1 MSTRFTH
8 SQSANKFHDYK
19 LYAINFQTN
28 SLNSIC
34 EEFKKRVQSGLR
46 RRIFII
52 DLEEE
57 AKQLALKVRNTK
69 RFDNYTVAMEAIE
82 ECLAEYRRTSHIIA
96 EEKKFS
102 LIDYWMDNLNVPT
115 GATLLKEQRKSNK
128 RASRKTPVL
137 PKSPPKQTKASKLS
151 RVEMEK
157 KKSVLSFPTC
167 PHLTPKQHNTVGRP
181 EPLSKRKYI
190 QDEPEY
196 SKIFIVL
203 IGDMDNDFYV
213 KLLSAREPLQ
223 AIIHFLPEECGY
235 DMLLPHPEAKEQLAS
250 IIEQIQVD
258 IFEMRAL
265 ALTKPVGYMQHY
277 LPVISRCLAEKY
289 SNQIYEQ
296 LCHYLFDI
304 EVLLQQYEQ
313 YYRKPFQTIDVEM
326 PLKVNVEALQ
336 ETAESLD
343 LQGTYL
349 TAPLPAIA
357 SDVATVA
364 IYFDGLLNQIAER
377 VRKLTPQQAQISTL
391 PYKQASAI
399 DLNQELRDVYAT
411 AFDSI
416 LKVRHFE
423 RLCVAANN
431 LLLHE
436 LLLYTNIDSFETVHY
451 TSLEYNLMRSYIDN
465 GCLKNIFQV
474 QEYHEL
480 SDRDFFQLPYY
491 AKMYF
496 GENIVKQHLQRWVN
510 EYNTCEVDEI
520 MPGCK
525 LYHFKR
531 AYNEV
536 NEEQQVVV
544 LPSPLCFR
552 DFTLFQMEEFID
564 ALVTPEMI
572 QAQYEQS
579 YTSMQSLMKKGKKD
593 KDNQGIDMSIFI
605 RPTSLKWKKF
615 KAYMETHLSQTVGSQ
630 TPLLPQLRPTELSV
644 QRKSS
649 HMEGAPGL
657 PYNHSLLQGYNL
669 EDVRQE
675 IQIKSSKYYFE
686 EGRVELYEE
695 RWCFTDMNKNLL
707 LNANDILLNIFRPR
721 FWNTSVSSCLRFT
734 NKNNVSL
741 RILNTV
747 DECAKIVINYPNG
760 LTIYHNEHQVE
771 QVWHILDSFNREKS
785 RLCITEGAVV
795 VHYQNDELITVMR
808 YNGEVYRLYQYEFPE
823 GEEEAFQEMT
833 EELDSSLK
841 IEQIDST
848 ATKGT
853 ARLTKRD
860 TKRDKDL
867 DDEKVKGEDKSKK
880 KVKLKEKE
888 KGENPKDKV
897 SVKASAR
904 SKASSHKSVAFGD
917 PKRKTRKELLI
928 ESIDNELRFLNELTQ
943 KYSLKYLH
951 LIVTT
956 SNGNIVNLTH
966 RGKVYKGRSKPT
978 IEWHDYFANESYAER
993 GDGVRMIWTADSLKC
1008 YHKDGTVLITKI
1020 EEKIESFG
1028 FDADT
1033 AVTLSS
1039 SHMDEDYGEYSDS
1052 LSTSRNLKA
1061 GHRSQ
1066 STSPTHKQTHKTSPS
1081 NKAGK
1086 RLKREVSD
1094 VKSPSPHSRVLST
1107 MSHYF
1112 ISGEGEETRKYDDPS
1127 YVTSRYSSFHMLHKK
1142 YAEVQID
1149 LYEVPVNNIVITLMA
1164 IDGIS
1169 AYIYKVLPT
1178 IENLN
1183 LDQYK
1188 DQVPNFRA
1196 TGGEN
1201 VAGTTTHKNTAT
1213 TKSSSIYTAGSEPR
1227 MSDSG
1232 KYTIEEEIIVQTV
1245 VKVSFGNALNVST
1258 TEEAC
1263 ELGLELE
1270 RYDEENNNVR
1280 DTLEMRFEFKQNI
1293 TDLFQYFVDRISNF
1307 KNYQKPKSCELYFLE
1322 HQNEECHTT
1331 GYHFLCKLPPPLE
1344 YNISAGN
1351 TFTELRQLKNVKELM
1366 TNDYPWFERDMKKFP
1381 RFPSKRER
1389 TPPINDTFP
1398 FVLLAN
1404 TYVKIPKALCN
1415 TAEIHKF
1422 VEPIEDYT
1430 FKRTQQHLRDAIE
1443 YYLRPRIRIAL
1454 AQLWS
1459 ENNWKIKLE
1468 DHKRRIFREQQRT
1481 VLYTAMLRHQVYPKY
1496 WQFRED
1502 FYGHVKDIDFFKFV
1516 ILRCYKP
1523 EVTEA
1528 GKTEETTEKVR
1539 FATEPRASTEK
1550 PPPMGP
1556 SSPPTQKFTEG
1567 GLQLRHSMAKYRGRT
1582 PPKCITTLTHIT
1594 DQLDE

>member
-1 MSTRFTH
+1 MSTRFTKTL
-8 SQSANKFHDYK
+8 SANKFHDYK

-28 SLNSIC
+28 SLDSIC
-34 EEFKKRVQSGLR
+34 EEFKKRVQSGIR

-69 RFDNYTVAMEAIE
+69 RFDNYTVAMNAIE

-115 GATLLKEQRKSNK
+115 GATLLKEQRKSSK
-128 RASRKTPVL
+128 KSLKKTPSVL
-137 PKSPPKQTKASKLS
+137 PKSPPKLTKASKMS
-151 RVEMEK
+151 RIEMEK
-157 KKSVLSFPTC
+157 KKSVLTFPTC
-167 PHLTPKQHNTVGRP
+167 PHLMPKQHNTVGRP

-196 SKIFIVL
+196 SKIFIIL

-235 DMLLPHPEAKEQLAS
+235 DILLPHPEAKEQLAN

-289 SNQIYEQ
+289 TNQIYEQ
-296 LCHYLFDI
+296 LCHYLYDI
-304 EVLLQQYEQ
+304 EVLLEQYEQ

-326 PLKVNVEALQ
+326 PMKVNVEALQ
-336 ETAESLD
+336 EIAESLD

-391 PYKQASAI
+391 PYKQASAM

-423 RLCVAANN
+423 RLCIAANN

-451 TSLEYNLMRSYIDN
+451 TSLEYNAMRSYIDN
-465 GCLKNIFQV
+465 GCLKNVFQV
-474 QEYHEL
+474 EEYHEL

-491 AKMYF
+491 AKLYF
-496 GENIVKQHLQRWVN
+496 GENIVKQHLQKWLN

-552 DFTLFQMEEFID
+552 DFTLYQMEEFLD

-579 YTSMQSLMKKGKKD
+579 YTSMQSLMKKRKKD
-593 KDNQGIDMSIFI
+593 KDNDGIDMSIFI
-605 RPTSLKWKKF
+605 RPTSLKWKKL
-615 KAYMETHLSQTVGSQ
+615 KAYMETHMSQAVGSQ
-630 TPLLPQLRPTELSV
+630 IPLLPQLRPTDMSV

-649 HMEGAPGL
+649 HMAGVPGL
-657 PYNHSLLQGYNL
+657 PYNHPLLQGYNL

-686 EGRVELYEE
+686 EGGVELYEE

-721 FWNTSVSSCLRFT
+721 FWNTAVSPCLRFT

-741 RILNTV
+741 RLLNTV
-747 DECAKIVINYPNG
+747 NECAKIVINYPNG

-771 QVWHILDSFNREKS
+771 QVWHILDTFNREKS
-785 RLCITEGAVV
+785 RLFIAEGAVI
-795 VHYQNDELITVMR
+795 VHYQNDELIMVMR

-841 IEQIDST
+841 IEQVDST
-848 ATKGT
+848 ATKST
-853 ARLTKRD
+853 ARRTKRD
-860 TKRDKDL
+860 TNRDKDV
-867 DDEKVKGEDKSKK
+867 DDEKEKDEEKTKK
-880 KVKLKEKE
+880 KVKLKAKD

-917 PKRKTRKELLI
+917 QKHKTRKEMLI
-928 ESIDNELRFLNELTQ
+928 KSIDNELRFLNELTQ

-956 SNGNIVNLTH
+956 TNGNIVNLTH

-1020 EEKIESFG
+1020 EEKIEAFG

-1033 AVTLSS
+1033 TVTLSS
-1039 SHMDEDYGEYSDS
+1039 SHLDEDYGDYSDS
-1052 LSTSRNLKA
+1052 LSTSRNVKD
-1061 GHRSQ
+1061 RSK
-1066 STSPTHKQTHKTSPS
+1066 STSPTHKQTHKNVTPKTSPS
-1081 NKAGK
+1081 NKTGK
-1086 RLKREVSD
+1086 KLKREVSD

-1107 MSHYF
+1107 MSQYF
-1112 ISGEGEETRKYDDPS
+1112 ISGEGEEARKYDDPS
-1127 YVTSRYSSFHMLHKK
+1127 YVCSRYSSFHMLHKK

-1149 LYEVPVNNIVITLMA
+1149 LYEVPVNDIVITIMA

-1183 LDQYK
+1183 LDQYAE
-1188 DQVPNFRA
+1188 VPNFRA
-1196 TGGEN
+1196 TGGEG
-1201 VAGTTTHKNTAT
+1201 VADTRKNTAT
-1213 TKSSSIYTAGSEPR
+1213 TKSSSIYTAGSEPH

-1232 KYTIEEEIIVQTV
+1232 KYTIEEEIVVQTI
-1245 VKVSFGNALNVST
+1245 VKVSFGNALNIST

-1270 RYDEENNNVR
+1270 RYDEENNKVR
-1280 DTLEMRFEFKQNI
+1280 DNLELRFEFKQNI

-1344 YNISAGN
+1344 YNFSAGN
-1351 TFTELRQLKNVKELM
+1351 TFTELRQLKNVKQLM

-1381 RFPSKRER
+1381 RFPLKRER
-1389 TPPINDTFP
+1389 VPPINDTFP

-1404 TYVKIPKALCN
+1404 
-1415 TAEIHKF
+1415 
-1422 VEPIEDYT
+1422 
-1430 FKRTQQHLRDAIE
+1430 AIE

-1468 DHKRRIFREQQRT
+1468 DHKRRMFREQQRT
-1481 VLYTAMLRHQVYPKY
+1481 VLYKAMLRHQVYPKY

-1528 GKTEETTEKVR
+1528 EKAQETTEKVR
-1539 FATEPRASTEK
+1539 FATETRTSADK
-1550 PPPMGP
+1550 PLPMEA
-1556 SSPPTQKFTEG
+1556 SPPTKPKFTES

-1582 PPKCITTLTHIT
+1582 PPKCVTTLTHIT
-1594 DQLDE
+1594 DKLDD